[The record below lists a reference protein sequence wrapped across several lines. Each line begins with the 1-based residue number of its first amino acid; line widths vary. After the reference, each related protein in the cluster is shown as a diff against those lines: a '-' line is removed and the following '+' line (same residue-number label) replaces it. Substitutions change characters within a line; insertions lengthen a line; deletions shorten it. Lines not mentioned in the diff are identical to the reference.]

1 MSKKKIVL
9 LLPKK
14 TIRYVSPQ
22 SHNDRSFP
30 NELQIQDQIFWLQT
44 MPSRRVRFVTT
55 AHDMPFWPL
64 EFNWHFAI
72 LGMPG
77 ILPKTQCLVGAF
89 WEILRFGAQH
99 FGSTVQVPPM
109 PLTPFCHPF
118 HALRIP
124 ECIPSQKDPRRCPK
138 KNKKIILLLKKNT
151 EGSRTHPLRFT
162 LPHYH
167 LLLPASV
174 FAVLPAHVVLTCCP
188 HRHLAKVISP
198 APTIGEF
205 CMQQL
210 YLLHLPWIIP
220 GTVTNDWD
228 FNGSGIFSHLMPDRM
243 AMEGTSK
250 LLL

>member
-1 MSKKKIVL
+1 MRHVQIRTRRFGFTVMTTGSQNPVGTCPQSLLQESRVSGCANVIHWNCMTCVTLPVLWPALNRDVMHRIIRTCSPCSIACHLAISVRSMPVTPGQEDPLQALCNPECTPVGKDPRRCQKKKIVL

-89 WEILRFGAQH
+89 
-99 FGSTVQVPPM
+99 
-109 PLTPFCHPF
+109 
-118 HALRIP
+118 
-124 ECIPSQKDPRRCPK
+124 
-138 KNKKIILLLKKNT
+138 
-151 EGSRTHPLRFT
+151 
-162 LPHYH
+162 
-167 LLLPASV
+167 
-174 FAVLPAHVVLTCCP
+174 
-188 HRHLAKVISP
+188 
-198 APTIGEF
+198 
-205 CMQQL
+205 
-210 YLLHLPWIIP
+210 
-220 GTVTNDWD
+220 
-228 FNGSGIFSHLMPDRM
+228 
-243 AMEGTSK
+243 
-250 LLL
+250 